1 MSSSGPN
8 SPGTGSTAA
17 RGGNVGAWTNAS
29 NVLASD
35 NSYATGYGLSGVSP
49 TYTNYLTATN
59 FGFSIPSGA
68 TIDGIVVEIER
79 KAIGGVPFHIKD
91 SILSLIKGG
100 TISGDNKASG
110 TDWDTTETY
119 YSYGSSS
126 DLWGLTLTDTDV
138 NASTFGVALS
148 VGAGATGKGS
158 AAVVVDHIRIT
169 VYYTAAGAAGQA
181 TSKRFGGVPFMGAHG
196 SGLQAPVRQWIRR
209 ASGLLTPQFTTK
221 VWRPEHGIN

>member
-17 RGGNVGAWTNAS
+17 RAGNAGLWTNPS
-29 NVLASD
+29 NVTASD
-35 NSYATGYGLSGVSP
+35 NSYVTGSGLSGSGP
-49 TYTNYLTATN
+49 SYTNYLTATN
-59 FGFSIPSGA
+59 FGFAVSG

-79 KAIGGVPFHIKD
+79 KAIGGIPYHLKD

-110 TDWDTTETY
+110 TDWDATETY

-126 DLWGLTLTDTDV
+126 DLWGLTLADTDV
-138 NASTFGVALS
+138 NASNFGVALS
-148 VGAGATGKGS
+148 IGAGATGKDS
-158 AAVVVDHIRIT
+158 AAGVVDHIRMT
-169 VYYTAAGAAGQA
+169 VYYTAGGAAGQP

-209 ASGLLTPQFTTK
+209 AAGLLTPQFATTQI
-221 VWRPEHGIN
+221 WRPAHGID